1 MIKLSFRSIVLSFA
15 VLVVSAIACIEG
27 YGTYKNIEVKKIES
41 LYVEYNKQALIL
53 ESLKEVVYK
62 NYAAAAN
69 LVMSQDTSM
78 LSAFKDESAAITKKA
93 LEQYEYLAK
102 NQGPEIKAHTDKLLV
117 IRKDYVSNRSQVISH
132 FENSEFEEAKSIFN
146 NQFKGSNKAYAQ
158 EVANAADTAVKLAQN
173 SLSDMH
179 ETQANVAKIQTFA
192 YIALAIFVFVNAFYV
207 RSQLQKVL
215 GADPEELAKNLKNLA
230 QGNLAKSFDSKNI
243 KEGSVAHSVGMVI
256 DYMSDVVAS
265 FKVSAS
271 EIANASEEISQ
282 GNLDLSS
289 RTDIQASTVEQTRS
303 SALAIK
309 ESTENNYE
317 FAKNLADLAQTAKSQ
332 SAETTMLVDTA
343 QQAVEEAYSYTS
355 DINNLVETIEKI
367 SQQTNLLSLNAA
379 IEAARAGEHGK
390 GFSVV
395 AQEVRTLA
403 GQTSAAA
410 SKISQLSRGIGQS
423 LEASKF
429 ASENTK
435 NKVDILASQLDEFA
449 NSSAHVLSNS
459 QAALESVTEIA
470 NALSHIDT
478 TTQQNAALV
487 EETAAAAASASQQAK
502 SLIEN
507 IDSTFKV

>member
-1 MIKLSFRSIVLSFA
+1 MIKLSFKSIVLSFA
-15 VLVVSAIACIEG
+15 VLVVSSIAGIEG
-27 YGTYKNIEVKKIES
+27 YGAYKATQIKEMEAQ
-41 LYVEYNKQALIL
+41 YVEYNKQALIL

-69 LVMSQDTSM
+69 LIMSQDTAQ
-78 LSAFKDESAAITKKA
+78 LEGFKEQSAGITKKA
-93 LEQYEYLAK
+93 LEQYEYLTK
-102 NQGPEIKAHTDKLLV
+102 NQGPELKVHTDKLLV
-117 IRKDYVSNRSQVISH
+117 IRKEYVSNRTQVISH
-132 FENSEFEEAKSIFN
+132 FEKSEFDEAKSVFN
-146 NQFKGSNKAYAQ
+146 NQFKQSNQAYAQ
-158 EVANAADTAVKLAQN
+158 EVSNAASTAVELSNGKLSQ
-173 SLSDMH
+173 MH
-179 ETQANVAKIQTFA
+179 ETQANVAKHQTFA
-192 YIALAIFVFVNAFYV
+192 YIFLALIVFINAFYV
-207 RSQLQKVL
+207 RNKLQTVL
-215 GADPEELAKNLKNLA
+215 GADPQDLAKNLKSLSE
-230 QGNLAKSFDSKNI
+230 GNLTKQLNI
-243 KEGSVAHSVGMVI
+243 AQVKEGSVAHSVSLVI
-256 DYMSDVVAS
+256 DYMAEVVAS

-317 FAKNLADLAQTAKSQ
+317 FAKNLADLAQSAKAQ
-332 SAETTMLVDTA
+332 SSETTMLVETA
-343 QQAVEEAYSYTS
+343 QQAVEEAYSYSS
-355 DINNLVETIEKI
+355 DINNLVETIERI

-410 SKISQLSRGIGQS
+410 AKISQLSRGIGQS

-435 NKVDILASQLDEFA
+435 NKVDILATQLDEFA

-487 EETAAAAASASQQAK
+487 EQTAAAAASASQQAK

-507 IDSTFKV
+507 IESTFKV